1 MERVNLVSFLNIGPS
16 STATARILIVDD
28 TPDNLDLLSSVLKKR
43 GYEIRCAISGSIA
56 LQIVQSG
63 TIDLILLDIQMPEMD
78 GYEVCEQLKANPAT
92 QNIPVIFISA
102 LGEVTD
108 KKKAFAVG
116 GVDYITKPFQ
126 IQEVV
131 VRVANQIAIRLAKAQ
146 ILELNAQL
154 EAKIQARTVQLEV
167 TNQKLKEEIA
177 QKQQVQDRLLRMA
190 LQDSITGL
198 ANRNAFVSRL
208 QQALKLAEKKNNYFF
223 AVILL
228 ECDRFKTIK
237 RSIGHIESNQLFMA
251 IGNRLGTLLPASSLL
266 SRFEGD
272 EFAIFLDEIANIE
285 QVTDLVAQ
293 IQKELIVP
301 FQLQRRKISINTNI
315 GITIGNQ
322 DYQDSDRL
330 LNDADIAMQKAKA
343 IGNNQHQVFQPDMYI
358 QLHFDVDYAEREL
371 EIKQALQNREFT
383 LGYLPIIELKTKIPV
398 ELEALVRWQHP
409 ERGLV
414 SPAEFVPLAE
424 ETGLIISIGD
434 FVLKQACRQ
443 MSIWQQGSSLQK
455 SLRISINLSA
465 KQLFEPNLLPKLDLI
480 LKKTQLYGRSIKL
493 EISEAAILENEPAA
507 LDILPKLKK
516 RQLIL
521 SLDNFGTGYSPLTYL
536 HQFPF
541 DNLKI
546 DRSLIN
552 NIQDTIPL
560 PTENTAK
567 IMLIEQIVN
576 LAHQMNM
583 TVTAEGIETQY
594 QLDFLRKIGCDYGE
608 GYLISQLLDSEAVE
622 NYLVW
627 AINEQ

>member
-1 MERVNLVSFLNIGPS
+1 MNIDRS
-16 STATARILIVDD
+16 ATATAKILIVDD

-56 LQIVQSG
+56 LQIAQSKWA
-63 TIDLILLDIQMPEMD
+63 DLILLDIQMPEMD
-78 GYEVCEQLKANPAT
+78 GYEVCQQLKANSQT
-92 QNIPVIFISA
+92 ENIPVIFISA
-102 LGEVTD
+102 LDDIGD
-108 KKKAFAVG
+108 KKKAFALG

-126 IQEVV
+126 IKEVV
-131 VRVANQIAIRLAKAQ
+131 VRVANQIAISSAKAQ

-154 EAKIQARTVQLEV
+154 EAKVQKRTAQLEV
-167 TNQKLKEEIA
+167 INQKLKAEIE

-198 ANRNAFVSRL
+198 ANRNAFVSRI
-208 QQALKLAEKKNNYFF
+208 QQALKLAAKQPNYFF

-251 IGNRLGTLLPASSLL
+251 IGNRLGALLPKSSLL

-272 EFAIFLDEIANIE
+272 EFAIFIDE
-285 QVTDLVAQ
+285 VTEISNVTELVEQ
-293 IQKELIVP
+293 IQQKLIAP
-301 FQLQRRKISINTNI
+301 FQLQRRKISINTNV

-330 LNDADIAMQKAKA
+330 LNDADIAMQKAKT
-343 IGNNQHQVFQPDMYI
+343 IGNNQYQVFQPDMYI
-358 QLHFDVDYAEREL
+358 QLHFDVEYAQREL
-371 EIKQALQNREFT
+371 EIKQALQNQEF
-383 LGYLPIIELKTKIPV
+383 LIYYLPIVALNTGNTV

-409 ERGLV
+409 EKGLIA
-414 SPAEFVPLAE
+414 PKDFVPIAE

-434 FVLKQACRQ
+434 VVLKQACRQ
-443 MSIWQQGSSLQK
+443 ISLWQQRSSLQK
-455 SLRISINLSA
+455 NLRISINLSA
-465 KQLFEPNLLPKLDLI
+465 KQLFEPNLLPKIDLI
-480 LKKTQLYGRSIKL
+480 LKKTQLYGRNLKL

-516 RQLIL
+516 RQIIL
-521 SLDNFGTGYSPLTYL
+521 SLDNFGTGYSSLTYL
-536 HQFPF
+536 HRFPF

-546 DRSLIN
+546 DRSLVN
-552 NIQDTIPL
+552 NIQETIPL
-560 PTENTAK
+560 PAENASK
-567 IMLIEQIVN
+567 IVLIEQILN

-594 QLDFLRKIGCDYGE
+594 QFDFLKKMGCDYGE
-608 GYLISQLLDSEAVE
+608 GHLISELLDTDAVE

-627 AINEQ
+627 SINEKLS

>member
-1 MERVNLVSFLNIGPS
+1 LNIDRS
-16 STATARILIVDD
+16 ATATAKILIVDD

-56 LQIVQSG
+56 LQIAQSKWA
-63 TIDLILLDIQMPEMD
+63 DLILLDIQMPEMD
-78 GYEVCEQLKANPAT
+78 GYEVCQQLKANSQT
-92 QNIPVIFISA
+92 ENIPVIFISA
-102 LGEVTD
+102 LDDIGD
-108 KKKAFAVG
+108 KKKAFALG

-126 IQEVV
+126 IKEVV
-131 VRVANQIAIRLAKAQ
+131 VRVANQIAISSAKAQ

-154 EAKIQARTVQLEV
+154 EAKVQKRTAQLEV
-167 TNQKLKEEIA
+167 INQKLKAEIE

-198 ANRNAFVSRL
+198 ANRNAFVSRI
-208 QQALKLAEKKNNYFF
+208 QQALKLAAKQPNYFF

-251 IGNRLGTLLPASSLL
+251 IGNRLGALLPKSSLL

-272 EFAIFLDEIANIE
+272 EFAIFIDE
-285 QVTDLVAQ
+285 VTEISNVTELVEQ
-293 IQKELIVP
+293 IQQKLIAP
-301 FQLQRRKISINTNI
+301 FQLQRRKISINTNV

-330 LNDADIAMQKAKA
+330 LNDADIAMQKAKT
-343 IGNNQHQVFQPDMYI
+343 IGNNQYQVFQPDMYI
-358 QLHFDVDYAEREL
+358 QLHFDVEYAQREL
-371 EIKQALQNREFT
+371 EIKQALQNQEF
-383 LGYLPIIELKTKIPV
+383 LIYYLPIVALNTGNTV

-409 ERGLV
+409 EKGLIA
-414 SPAEFVPLAE
+414 PKDFVPIAE

-434 FVLKQACRQ
+434 VVLKQACRQ
-443 MSIWQQGSSLQK
+443 ISLWQQRSSLQK
-455 SLRISINLSA
+455 NLRISINLSA
-465 KQLFEPNLLPKLDLI
+465 KQLFEPNLLPKIDLI
-480 LKKTQLYGRSIKL
+480 LKKTQLYGRNLKL

-516 RQLIL
+516 RQIIL
-521 SLDNFGTGYSPLTYL
+521 SLDNFGTGYSSLTYL
-536 HQFPF
+536 HRFPF

-546 DRSLIN
+546 DRSLVN
-552 NIQDTIPL
+552 NIQETIPL
-560 PTENTAK
+560 PAENASK
-567 IMLIEQIVN
+567 IVLIEQILN

-594 QLDFLRKIGCDYGE
+594 QFDFLKKMGCDYGE
-608 GYLISQLLDSEAVE
+608 GHLISELLDTDAVE

-627 AINEQ
+627 SINEKLS